1 MLEIAHFLQKIA
13 LFKTVF
19 RLIILF
25 MDVLDNFFMTVC
37 TSSCNAAVH
46 SVYIKKIDRI
56 VTLVLPTEESHMSDP
71 SYSGNTIFP
80 FAGRIRG
87 GIYGNCRF
95 DLNDGANSIHGGS
108 ESRKAVFLIAE
119 KSDTRIVYTIERAAG
134 QDGLMSGR
142 VYTVE
147 YSLSGNE
154 LVIVHRMTSSSP
166 VLTDTTCHLYFNL
179 SGEKTV
185 GGHFIRLD
193 SDEVLINDEEHCG
206 LKTISL
212 DGSALDLRSGRMLE
226 EVCSA
231 PCLGFSRGLNNAYI
245 LKKGSAVRLSA
256 GGLSLEASSDSP
268 AVVIYSGGFLEEPSS
283 FIALEFQSVPLNEC
297 RSETKDYVR
306 RMRFRFCLENS
317 F

>member
-1 MLEIAHFLQKIA
+1 
-13 LFKTVF
+13 
-19 RLIILF
+19 
-25 MDVLDNFFMTVC
+25 MDVLDNSFMTVC
-37 TSSCNAAVH
+37 TSPCNAAVH
-46 SVYIKKIDRI
+46 SVYIKKIDRT
-56 VTLVLPTEESHMSDP
+56 VTLVLPAEESHMSDP

-87 GIYGNCRF
+87 GVYGNCRF
-95 DLNDGANSIHGGS
+95 DLNDGANSLHGGS
-108 ESRKAVFLIAE
+108 DSRKAVFSIAG
-119 KSDTRIVYTIERAAG
+119 KTDTCIVYTIERAAG

-147 YSLSGNE
+147 YSLSDNE
-154 LVIVHRMTSSSP
+154 LVIVHTMKSSSP

-185 GGHFIRLD
+185 GRHLIRLD
-193 SDEVLINDEEHCG
+193 SDEALINDEEHCAV
-206 LKTISL
+206 KTVSL
-212 DGSALDLRSGRMLE
+212 DGSALDLRAGCLLE

-245 LKKGSAVRLSA
+245 LKKGSAVHLSA

-268 AVVIYSGGFLEEPSS
+268 AVVIYSGGFLEKPSS

-297 RSETKDYVR
+297 RTESSDYVR
-306 RMRFRFCLENS
+306 HMRFRFRLEKS
-317 F
+317 

>member
-1 MLEIAHFLQKIA
+1 
-13 LFKTVF
+13 
-19 RLIILF
+19 
-25 MDVLDNFFMTVC
+25 MDVLDNSFMTVC
-37 TSSCNAAVH
+37 TSPCNAAVH
-46 SVYIKKIDRI
+46 SVYIKKIDRT
-56 VTLVLPTEESHMSDP
+56 VTLVLPAEESHISDP

-87 GIYGNCRF
+87 GVYGNCRF
-95 DLNDGANSIHGGS
+95 DLNDGANSLHGGS
-108 ESRKAVFLIAE
+108 DSRKAVFSIAG
-119 KSDTRIVYTIERAAG
+119 KTDTCIVYTIERAAG

-147 YSLSGNE
+147 YSLSDNE
-154 LVIVHRMTSSSP
+154 LVIVHTMKSSSP

-185 GGHFIRLD
+185 GRHLIRLD
-193 SDEVLINDEEHCG
+193 SDETLINDEEHCAV
-206 LKTISL
+206 KTVSL
-212 DGSALDLRSGRMLE
+212 DGSALDLRAGCLLE

-245 LKKGSAVRLSA
+245 LKKGSAVHLSA

-268 AVVIYSGGFLEEPSS
+268 AVVIYSGGFLEKPSS

-297 RSETKDYVR
+297 RTESSDYVR
-306 RMRFRFCLENS
+306 HMRFRFRLEKS
-317 F
+317 

>member
-1 MLEIAHFLQKIA
+1 
-13 LFKTVF
+13 
-19 RLIILF
+19 
-25 MDVLDNFFMTVC
+25 MDVLDNSFMTVC
-37 TSSCNAAVH
+37 TSPCNAAVH
-46 SVYIKKIDRI
+46 SVYIKKIDRT
-56 VTLVLPTEESHMSDP
+56 VTLVLPAEESHISDP

-87 GIYGNCRF
+87 GVYGNCRF
-95 DLNDGANSIHGGS
+95 DLNDGANSLHGGS
-108 ESRKAVFLIAE
+108 DSRKAVFSIAG
-119 KSDTRIVYTIERAAG
+119 KTDTCIVYTIERAAG

-147 YSLSGNE
+147 YSLSDNE
-154 LVIVHRMTSSSP
+154 LVIVHTMKSSSP

-185 GGHFIRLD
+185 GRHLIRLD
-193 SDEVLINDEEHCG
+193 SDEALINDEEHCAV
-206 LKTISL
+206 KTVSL
-212 DGSALDLRSGRMLE
+212 DGSALDLRAGCLLE

-245 LKKGSAVRLSA
+245 LKKGSAVHLSA

-268 AVVIYSGGFLEEPSS
+268 AVVIYSGGFLEKPSS

-297 RSETKDYVR
+297 RTESSDYVR
-306 RMRFRFCLENS
+306 HMRFRFRLEKS
-317 F
+317 

>member
-1 MLEIAHFLQKIA
+1 
-13 LFKTVF
+13 
-19 RLIILF
+19 
-25 MDVLDNFFMTVC
+25 MTVC
-37 TSSCNAAVH
+37 TSPCNAAVH
-46 SVYIKKIDRI
+46 SVYIKKIDRT
-56 VTLVLPTEESHMSDP
+56 VTLVLPAEESHISDP

-87 GIYGNCRF
+87 GVYGNCRF
-95 DLNDGANSIHGGS
+95 DLNDGANSLHGGS
-108 ESRKAVFLIAE
+108 DSRKAVFSIAG
-119 KSDTRIVYTIERAAG
+119 KTDTCIVYTIERAAG

-147 YSLSGNE
+147 YSLSDNE
-154 LVIVHRMTSSSP
+154 LVIVHTMKSSSP

-185 GGHFIRLD
+185 GRHLIRLD
-193 SDEVLINDEEHCG
+193 SDETLINDEEHCAV
-206 LKTISL
+206 KTVSL
-212 DGSALDLRSGRMLE
+212 DGSALDLRAGCLLE

-245 LKKGSAVRLSA
+245 LKKGSAVHLSA

-268 AVVIYSGGFLEEPSS
+268 AVVIYSGGFLEKPSS

-297 RSETKDYVR
+297 RTESSDYVR
-306 RMRFRFCLENS
+306 HMRFRFRLEKS
-317 F
+317 